1 MGEIQTEL
9 TRLRERVEQLERQHA
24 RTNRGRVNQRRAAEY
39 LGCSREHLRQLHLA
53 GRGPRRAADGSYT
66 YDDLDSWAEQDPPE
80 RPNGAPLDQPRPR
93 GCMARR
99 T

>member
-1 MGEIQTEL
+1 MSELQSEL

-53 GRGPRRAADGSYT
+53 GKGPRRAADGTYL
-66 YDDLDSWAEQDPPE
+66 YDDLDSFAE
-80 RPNGAPLDQPRPR
+80 
-93 GCMARR
+93 RR